1 MESCQAAESC
11 YTKYMKAFANPHSTL
26 LVLKRGEELHAKLQ
40 EFAREHE
47 LKGAW
52 VQGLGGSGA
61 MTLGYYNLTE
71 REYEWREFSEPMEIL
86 SLQGNLAWADGEPF
100 WHIHGSFGGRDFASV
115 GGHVKEMT
123 VGLTCELLIT
133 PLDTPLTRTFDDET
147 GLKLLDKTL

>member
-26 LVLKRGEELHAKLQ
+26 LVLKRGEELHDKLQ
-40 EFAREHE
+40 AYAREHE

-61 MTLGYYNLTE
+61 MTLGYYNLAE

-86 SLQGNLAWADGEPF
+86 SLQGNLAWVDGKPF
-100 WHIHGSFGGRDFASV
+100 WHVHGSFGARDFTSIA
-115 GGHVKEMT
+115 GHVKSMT
-123 VGLTCELLIT
+123 VNLTCELLIT
-133 PLDTPLTRTFDDET
+133 TLDMPLTRTFDDKT
-147 GLKLLDKTL
+147 GLKLLDSES

>member
-1 MESCQAAESC
+1 
-11 YTKYMKAFANPHSTL
+11 MKAPPSQNAIL

-71 REYEWREFSEPMEIL
+71 REYEWRAVSDNLEIL
-86 SLQGNLAWADGEPF
+86 SLQGNLAWVDGKPF
-100 WHIHGSFGGRDFASV
+100 WHLHGSFGRSDFTTV
-115 GGHVKEMT
+115 GGHIKEMV

-133 PLDTPLTRTFDDET
+133 HLDMSLSRTFDDET
-147 GLKLLDKTL
+147 GLKLLA

>member
-11 YTKYMKAFANPHSTL
+11 YTKYMRAFANPHSNL
-26 LVLKRGEELHAKLQ
+26 LVLQRGEELHAKLQ
-40 EFAREHE
+40 GYAREHE

-52 VQGLGGSGA
+52 VQGLGGSGV
-61 MTLGYYNLTE
+61 MTLGYYYLAE
-71 REYEWREFSEPMEIL
+71 REYEWREYSDNLEIL
-86 SLQGNLAWADGEPF
+86 SLQGNLAWVDGEPF
-100 WHIHGSFGGRDFASV
+100 WHIHGSFGDRDFTSI

>member
-1 MESCQAAESC
+1 MKVFPSQNAA
-11 YTKYMKAFANPHSTL
+11 L
-26 LVLKRGEELHAKLQ
+26 LVLKRGDELHAKLQ

-61 MTLGYYNLTE
+61 MTLGYYSLVE
-71 REYEWREFSEPMEIL
+71 REYEWCEYSDNLEIL
-86 SLQGNLAWADGEPF
+86 SLQGNLAWVDDEPF
-100 WHIHGSFGGRDFASV
+100 WHIHGSFGGRNFASV

-133 PLDTPLTRTFDDET
+133 PLETPVTRMFDDET

>member
-52 VQGLGGSGA
+52 VQGLGGSGV
-61 MTLGYYNLTE
+61 MTLGYYNLAE
-71 REYEWREFSEPMEIL
+71 REYEWREVGNNLEIL
-86 SLQGNLAWADGEPF
+86 SLQGNLAWVDDEPF
-100 WHIHGSFGGRDFASV
+100 WHIHGSFGGRDFVSI

-123 VGLTCELLIT
+123 VGPTCELLIT

>member
-1 MESCQAAESC
+1 
-11 YTKYMKAFANPHSTL
+11 MKVFPSQNAIL
-26 LVLKRGEELHAKLQ
+26 LVLNRGEELHAKLQ

-86 SLQGNLAWADGEPF
+86 SLQGNLAWVDGEPF
-100 WHIHGSFGGRDFASV
+100 WHIHGSFGGCDFASV

>member
-1 MESCQAAESC
+1 
-11 YTKYMKAFANPHSTL
+11 MKVFPSQNAIL
-26 LVLKRGEELHAKLQ
+26 LVLNRGDELHARLQ

-71 REYEWREFSEPMEIL
+71 REYEWREYSDNLEIL
-86 SLQGNLAWADGEPF
+86 SLQGNLAWVDDEPF

-115 GGHVKEMT
+115 GGHVKEMV

-133 PLDTPLTRTFDDET
+133 PLDAVITRMFDDET
-147 GLKLLDKTL
+147 GLELLNETSTAN

>member
-1 MESCQAAESC
+1 
-11 YTKYMKAFANPHSTL
+11 MKVFPSQNATL

-52 VQGLGGSGA
+52 VQGLGGSGT
-61 MTLGYYNLTE
+61 MTLGYYNLAE
-71 REYEWREFSEPMEIL
+71 REYEWREYSDNLEIL
-86 SLQGNLAWADGEPF
+86 SLQGNLAWVDDEPF

-115 GGHVKEMT
+115 GGHVKEMV

-133 PLDTPLTRTFDDET
+133 PLDAVITRMFDDET
-147 GLKLLDKTL
+147 GLELLNETSTAN